1 MRLPLVSVGPAT
13 LATMSTRFSSSP
25 PLALSRVARTL
36 TRLALAAAVALAIA
50 CGDDDPTGPAEV
62 TFPDWPAPA
71 INALCVRGTALVG
84 DTKSGTISV
93 TDCDGADVNPDVT
106 GYFETWRVRVASAG
120 DVTFDATSSFD
131 NFLTV
136 LRVNS
141 VTASGGSATI
151 VADNDNRS
159 QTDLNALVTLHLEPN
174 VDYVVG
180 ISGFDEAA
188 TGAYTLVIR

>member
-1 MRLPLVSVGPAT
+1 MVTTRRLD
-13 LATMSTRFSSSP
+13 
-25 PLALSRVARTL
+25 
-36 TRLALAAAVALAIA
+36 RLALAAAASFCVA
-50 CGDDDPTGPAEV
+50 CGDDGPTGPETVA
-62 TFPDWPAPA
+62 FPDWPAPA

-84 DTKSGTISV
+84 DTKAGTISV
-93 TDCDGADVNPDVT
+93 SDCDGADVNPDVT

-131 NFLTV
+131 NFLTL
-136 LRVNS
+136 LRVSS
-141 VTASGGSATI
+141 VSASGGSATI

-159 QTDLNALVTLHLEPN
+159 QTDSNALITFRLEPN

-188 TGAYTLVIR
+188 TGAYTLVLR

>member
-1 MRLPLVSVGPAT
+1 M
-13 LATMSTRFSSSP
+13 FI
-25 PLALSRVARTL
+25 ARTINW
-36 TRLALAAAVALAIA
+36 RALAAVVAFGVA
-50 CGDDDPTGPAEV
+50 CGDDEPTGPGTV

-71 INALCVRGTALVG
+71 ISALCVRGTALVG
-84 DTKSGTISV
+84 DTKAGTISV
-93 TDCDGADVNPDVT
+93 SDCDGADVNPDVT

-131 NFLTV
+131 NFLTL
-136 LRVNS
+136 LRVSS
-141 VTASGGSATI
+141 VSASGGSATI

-159 QTDLNALVTLHLEPN
+159 QTDSNALITFRLEPN

-188 TGAYTLVIR
+188 TGAYTLVLR

>member
-1 MRLPLVSVGPAT
+1 MFATGTLGRLV
-13 LATMSTRFSSSP
+13 
-25 PLALSRVARTL
+25 L
-36 TRLALAAAVALAIA
+36 TAAVALAAA
-50 CGDDDPTGPAEV
+50 CGDDPTGPGGV

-71 INALCVRGTALVG
+71 ISALCVRGTALVG
-84 DTKSGTISV
+84 DTKSGAISV

-106 GYFETWRVRVASAG
+106 GYFETWRVRVATAG
-120 DVTFDATSSFD
+120 DVTFDVSSSFD

-141 VTASGGSATI
+141 VSASGGSATI
-151 VADNDNRS
+151 IADNDNRS
-159 QTDLNALVTLHLEPN
+159 QTDLNALVTVRLEPN

-180 ISGFDEAA
+180 ISGFDETA

>member
-1 MRLPLVSVGPAT
+1 MHT
-13 LATMSTRFSSSP
+13 TRM
-25 PLALSRVARTL
+25 LD
-36 TRLALAAAVALAIA
+36 RLALAAAVTLGVA
-50 CGDDDPTGPAEV
+50 CGDDDPTAPDAV

-71 INALCVRGTALVG
+71 ISALCVRGTALVG

-106 GYFETWRVRVASAG
+106 GYFETWRVRVASTR
-120 DVTFDATSSFD
+120 DVTFDVSSSFD

-136 LRVNS
+136 LRVNA

-151 VADNDNRS
+151 IADNDNRS
-159 QTDLNALVTLHLEPN
+159 QTDLNALVTVHLEPN

-180 ISGFDEAA
+180 ISGVDEAA

>member
-1 MRLPLVSVGPAT
+1 MFT
-13 LATMSTRFSSSP
+13 
-25 PLALSRVARTL
+25 ARML
-36 TRLALAAAVALAIA
+36 NRLALAAAVALGLA
-50 CGDDDPTGPAEV
+50 CGDDDPTGPAAV

-71 INALCVRGTALVG
+71 ISALCVRGTALVG
-84 DTKSGTISV
+84 DTKSGTISIS
-93 TDCDGADVNPDVT
+93 DCDGADVNPDVT
-106 GYFETWRVRVASAG
+106 GYFETWRIRVASAG
-120 DVTFDATSSFD
+120 DVTFDASSSFD

-141 VTASGGSATI
+141 VSASGGNATI
-151 VADNDNRS
+151 IADNDNRS
-159 QTDLNALVTLHLEPN
+159 ETDLNALVTLRLEPN